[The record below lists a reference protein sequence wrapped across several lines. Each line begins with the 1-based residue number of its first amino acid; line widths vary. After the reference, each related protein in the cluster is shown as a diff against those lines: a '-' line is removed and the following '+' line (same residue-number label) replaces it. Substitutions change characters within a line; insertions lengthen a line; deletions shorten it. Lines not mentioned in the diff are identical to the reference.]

1 MSEESEAAPE
11 SPDAEE
17 AETREPLYKRRWFKP
32 IALIIALAAMLVLLG
47 ILFPPNYWRF

>member
-1 MSEESEAAPE
+1 MNEESEA
-11 SPDAEE
+11 SPASGDA
-17 AETREPLYKRRWFKP
+17 AETEEREPLYKRRWFKP